1 MDDGKKSS
9 GNILLEFCIG
19 NDLFIVNGR
28 IGDDCVEYGKL
39 TCRNLLLLIIIFV
52 CHVFFLNI
60 F

>member
-1 MDDGKKSS
+1 MDDGKKSA

-39 TCRNLLLLIIIFV
+39 TYINLLLLIIIFV
-52 CHVFFLNI
+52 CHVFF
-60 F
+60 